1 MTDLR
6 RSKNAILTIL
16 EALNVDFWNNFTLSM
31 SKIPKN
37 SKFRAAKMVKMTIFG
52 SSKSEWQKNTDIST
66 LCLEIRTQVWKIKNF
81 LHSRF
86 YVKSIEIFCTYL
98 KRHFLGPEMDIFGST
113 FSSRKKSLS
122 APVNR
127 NIHLRSCWSDK
138 SWCISVKHCV
148 CWNMFMLN

>member
-1 MTDLR
+1 MWKFSNFPTTDFAQNQFWLISEGR
-6 RSKNAILTIL
+6 NVPLYQFWR
-16 EALNVDFWNNFTLSM
+16 LNIEFWKNFTLSM

-127 NIHLRSCWSDK
+127 NIHLRSC
-138 SWCISVKHCV
+138 
-148 CWNMFMLN
+148 